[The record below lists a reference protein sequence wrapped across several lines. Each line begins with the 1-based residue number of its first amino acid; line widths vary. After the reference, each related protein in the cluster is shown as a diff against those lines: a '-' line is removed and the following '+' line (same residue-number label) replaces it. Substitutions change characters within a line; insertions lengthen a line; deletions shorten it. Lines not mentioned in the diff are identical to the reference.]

1 MHLPIANNLASR
13 DGTTAKDE
21 GGRNVVIETDGE
33 ASVCLKRPG
42 ALSLGAVGTGVGQ
55 LLACHGNN
63 LKAVIGNALADVS
76 ISGGAASVDSSQ
88 PITSIDPDLP
98 FFAQVAGQAQSQ
110 NVIVFKNAKE
120 AWVYKP

>member
-88 PITSIDPDLP
+88 ALNPVIADKPFISQMAIKSTGEKIT
-98 FFAQVAGQAQSQ
+98 
-110 NVIVFKNAKE
+110 VIKTAHE
-120 AWVYKP
+120 AWVYK